1 MPEMA
6 EPWEGEIMFGLP
18 VEVTVGMV
26 SALGGFAMKLMAQKQ
41 ADTTALIKL
50 GMEKAAHSSQMADVA
65 SKRSSPWLRK
75 FAAIT
80 VLLVAFGG
88 ILLVAFFDS
97 IPVSIVYEK
106 AQRSFLGIFKW
117 GGNLEV
123 IEARGFVLADWA
135 KFSIISVIHFL
146 FGTGAAKISR

>member
-1 MPEMA
+1 
-6 EPWEGEIMFGLP
+6 MFGLP
-18 VEVTVGMV
+18 IEVTVGMV

-50 GMEKAAHSSQMADVA
+50 GMEKAAHSSTMADA
-65 SKRSSPWLRK
+65 AAKRSSPWLRK

-97 IPVSIVYEK
+97 VPVSIVYEK
-106 AQRSFLGIFKW
+106 VPRSFLGLFKW

-123 IEARGFVLADWA
+123 VEANGFVLADWF
-135 KFSIISVIHFL
+135 KFSVISIVMFL
-146 FGTGAAKISR
+146 FGTGAAKAQR